1 MITEKTHTVQTKEE
15 ANTLLKE
22 HKTNTFVYA
31 LVADSDMV
39 IVGEGTGGRM
49 NVIFPG
55 LKAPSHQK
63 VAIAAFA
70 TLTSKDIQ
78 RIIIPTICKEESER
92 IEAEYKAANA
102 FHDASVYD
110 KNLKY
115 YHKRLNQLGAIE
127 NKTFT
132 PLLLPILD
140 AQGSEMGG
148 FKKWINTAEYTET
161 FPGFREY
168 VHKIFGGYY
177 SDL

>member
-1 MITEKTHTVQTKEE
+1 MKIYTVQTKEE

-31 LVADSDMV
+31 LVVDNDMV
-39 IVGEGTGGRM
+39 ILGEGTGGRM
-49 NVIFPG
+49 NVIFPE
-55 LKAPSHQK
+55 LRAPSHQK

-70 TLTSKDIQ
+70 TLAGKNIQ
-78 RIIIPTICKEESER
+78 RLIIPTTSKKESL
-92 IEAEYKAANA
+92 EAEKELKKEYN
-102 FHDASVYD
+102 FHDKSVYD
-110 KNLKY
+110 KNKEY
-115 YHKRLNQLGAIE
+115 YHKRLNQLGTIE

-132 PLLLPILD
+132 TLLLPVLD

-148 FKKWINTAEYTET
+148 FKKWINTSEYMET
-161 FPGFREY
+161 FPGFKEY